1 MLSLKIKSEIFELR
15 KPLVMGIV
23 NVNEDSFYKNSRVSS
38 VEDAYDKI
46 SRMFEEGADIID
58 IGAMSSRPGA
68 ELINAEEEW
77 KRLEPILKM
86 VQKSFSDKIF
96 SLDTI
101 YSETARRAISDYG
114 IDIINDIS
122 SGEIDTKMPEVVA
135 EYSVPYII
143 MHMRGVPATM
153 NTLTQYDNFP
163 GDIIKYFSEKIN
175 FLHTLGIHDIII
187 DPGFGFAKTIDQN
200 YILLK
205 NLESFKIFELPLLAG
220 ISRKSMI
227 YRFLNITPEESLN
240 ATNALHVYCLE
251 KGTNILRVHDVKEAK
266 QVVKLFLKLKDN
278 NIYSLFS

>member
-58 IGAMSSRPGA
+58 IGAMSSGPGA

>member
-38 VEDAYDKI
+38 VDDTYDKI
-46 SRMFEEGADIID
+46 SRMFEEGADMID

-77 KRLEPILKM
+77 KRLEPILKII
-86 VQKSFSDKIF
+86 QKRFSDKIF

-101 YSETARRAISDYG
+101 NSETARRAILDYG

-163 GDIIKYFSEKIN
+163 GDIIKYFSEKII
-175 FLHTLGIHDIII
+175 FLHSLGIHDIII
-187 DPGFGFAKTIDQN
+187 DPGFGFSKTLDQN
-200 YILLK
+200 YNLLK
-205 NLESFKIFELPLLAG
+205 NLDSFKIFERPILAG

-240 ATNALHVYCLE
+240 ATTALHVYCLE
-251 KGTNILRVHDVKEAK
+251 KGANILRVHDVKEAQ
-266 QVVKLFLKLKDN
+266 QVVKLFLKLNDN
-278 NIYSLFS
+278 NIYSLMS